1 MHGTLDRQYPI
12 TTIQPYRRPC
22 LGRLSQ
28 VLLIIYW
35 LMPTL
40 IRNTVWWRKQGIPVW
55 PYMHLT
61 LPRSR
66 AMIPPSIFLVSRFV
80 QATFTQNIMIV
91 DAGTSPSFQVL
102 SIGVFWH
109 SGNILFLKKSP
120 FHIHCGKMIII
131 QCANQ
136 TFGTKKALLLSCVR
150 PTLACICEESKRL
163 PV

>member
-61 LPRSR
+61 FPRSR

-102 SIGVFWH
+102 SIG
-109 SGNILFLKKSP
+109 SFL
-120 FHIHCGKMIII
+120 
-131 QCANQ
+131 
-136 TFGTKKALLLSCVR
+136 ALREHPLSQKISFSYSLR
-150 PTLACICEESKRL
+150 EDDNHPMR
-163 PV
+163 